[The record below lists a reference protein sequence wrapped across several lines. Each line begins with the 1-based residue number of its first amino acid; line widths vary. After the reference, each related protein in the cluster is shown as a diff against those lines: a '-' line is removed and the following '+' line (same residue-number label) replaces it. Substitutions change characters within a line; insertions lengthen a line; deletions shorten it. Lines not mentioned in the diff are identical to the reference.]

1 MPIDLNVVRNNL
13 YDART
18 IIDKMMSLV
27 DQAIIGKLIIDTI
40 EITFT
45 LAQKQAM
52 VDRYSILKTNL
63 INKVNVLP

>member
-52 VDRYSILKTNL
+52 VDRYSTLKTNL